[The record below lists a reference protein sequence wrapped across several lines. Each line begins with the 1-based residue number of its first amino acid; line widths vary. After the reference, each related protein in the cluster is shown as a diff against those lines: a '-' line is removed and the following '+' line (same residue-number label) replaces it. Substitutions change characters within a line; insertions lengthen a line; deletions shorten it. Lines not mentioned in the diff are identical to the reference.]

1 MFQVPP
7 TSEEVGHCDL
17 VEVEEIGDTNVVVF
31 RQGMTPLHHVLVAL
45 PKAICYDSPSPQ
57 WLCESCGDTEFVY
70 PSGSKFAVLK
80 KFCAVIDNCS
90 CIM

>member
-45 PKAICYDSPSPQ
+45 LSPQ

-70 PSGSKFAVLK
+70 PSVP
-80 KFCAVIDNCS
+80 KFCDFDEVLCS
-90 CIM
+90 H

>member
-45 PKAICYDSPSPQ
+45 PKPFVMIVQ
-57 WLCESCGDTEFVY
+57 VHNGCGDTEFVY
-70 PSGSKFAVLK
+70 PSGSKF
-80 KFCAVIDNCS
+80 
-90 CIM
+90 